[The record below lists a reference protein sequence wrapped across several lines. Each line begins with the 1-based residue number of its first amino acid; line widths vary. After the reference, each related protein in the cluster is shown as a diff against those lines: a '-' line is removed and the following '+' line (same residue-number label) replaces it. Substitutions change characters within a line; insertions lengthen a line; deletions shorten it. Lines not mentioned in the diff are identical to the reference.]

1 MPGTANLS
9 PVLTIFRGDNVSGII
24 FNNVRIFDGARLRP
38 GCGAVRVDGNRIT
51 DVSDA
56 ADGIQARDGERVI
69 DGEGRTL
76 MPGLVEAHAHL
87 SWPSSVER
95 FVPGMSLPPE
105 DLVLTTARNARIL
118 LDHGFTSAYS
128 AGSLSKTVEVTLN
141 SFIGSGGMPGP
152 RLIASSIERS
162 PPTIEEL
169 DPGQV
174 DGHGT
179 GPEAVREFVRQ
190 CAAIGAKSVKF
201 LLSGEDALM
210 PGASQQLLYTQ
221 EEASAAGEQ
230 ARESGV
236 WLAAHAQAS
245 EAVKMGLRANFR
257 VLYHCTYADE
267 EALDM
272 LEARRDDV
280 FVAPAIGII
289 QATLDAAP
297 PPHFDMSHMKRS
309 AAEVLEL
316 QKVLI
321 PELKRRG
328 IRILPGGDYGF
339 PFNPN
344 GRNARDLELFVT
356 HFGYT
361 GEEVLSAATRL
372 GGELMGMGD
381 ELGQVKPGF
390 LADLLL
396 VDGDPVADVTVLQN
410 RQRLHGIMKDGRF
423 HKDPA
428 LARQ

>member
-1 MPGTANLS
+1 MG
-9 PVLTIFRGDNVSGII
+9 GII
-24 FNNVRIFDGARLRP
+24 FENVRIFDGSQMRA
-38 GCGAVRVDGNRIT
+38 GTGVVRVEGNRIAE
-51 DVSDA
+51 VSDGA
-56 ADGIQARDGERVI
+56 GIAHHDADRVI
-69 DGEGRTL
+69 NGQGGTL

-95 FVPGMSLPPE
+95 FVPGMALPPE

-128 AGSLSKTVEVTLN
+128 AGSLSKSVEVVLN
-141 SFIGSGGMPGP
+141 TFITSGGMPGP
-152 RLIASSIERS
+152 RLVASSIERE
-162 PPTIEEL
+162 PPSVEEL
-169 DPGQV
+169 DPGRV
-174 DGHGT
+174 AEHGS
-179 GPEAVREFVRQ
+179 GPDAVRAFVKE

-210 PGASQQLLYTQ
+210 PGASQKLMYTQ
-221 EEASAAGEQ
+221 EEADAAGEQ

-236 WLAAHAQAS
+236 WLACHAQAS
-245 EAVKMGLRANFR
+245 DAVKMGLHAGFR

-272 LEARRDDV
+272 LEAKRGEI
-280 FVAPAIGII
+280 FIAPAIGII

-309 AAEVLEL
+309 AADVLEL
-316 QKVLI
+316 QKKLV
-321 PELKRRG
+321 PELRRRG
-328 IRILPGGDYGF
+328 LRVLPGGDYGF

-344 GRNARDLELFVT
+344 GRNARDLELFVKL
-356 HFGYT
+356 FGYT
-361 GEEVLSAATRL
+361 PQEALSAATLL

-381 ELGQVKPGF
+381 ELGQVKQGF

-396 VDGDPVADVTVLQN
+396 VDGDPTADVAMLQD
-410 RQRLHGIMKDGRF
+410 RKRLRAIMKDGRF

-428 LARQ
+428 LAAL

>member
-1 MPGTANLS
+1 
-9 PVLTIFRGDNVSGII
+9 
-24 FNNVRIFDGARLRP
+24 
-38 GCGAVRVDGNRIT
+38 
-51 DVSDA
+51 
-56 ADGIQARDGERVI
+56 
-69 DGEGRTL
+69 
-76 MPGLVEAHAHL
+76 
-87 SWPSSVER
+87 
-95 FVPGMSLPPE
+95 
-105 DLVLTTARNARIL
+105 
-118 LDHGFTSAYS
+118 
-128 AGSLSKTVEVTLN
+128 VEVVLN
-141 SFIGSGGMPGP
+141 GFITSGGMPGP
-152 RLIASSIERS
+152 RLVASSIERS
-162 PPTIEEL
+162 PPTVEEL

-174 DGHGT
+174 ADHGS
-179 GPEAVREFVRQ
+179 GPDAVRAFVKQ

-221 EEASAAGEQ
+221 EEASAAGDQ

-245 EAVKMGLRANFR
+245 EAVKMALRANFR
-257 VLYHCTYADE
+257 VLYHCTYADR

-272 LEARRDDV
+272 LEAKRDEV
-280 FVAPAIGII
+280 YIAPAIGII

-316 QKVLI
+316 QKALV
-321 PELKRRG
+321 PELRRRG
-328 IRILPGGDYGF
+328 LKVLPGGDYGF

-344 GRNARDLELFVT
+344 GRNARDLELFVQ
-356 HFGYT
+356 HFGYSA
-361 GEEVLSAATRL
+361 EEALSAATLL

-396 VDGDPVADVTVLQN
+396 VDGDPTADVTVLQN
-410 RQRLHGIMKDGRF
+410 RQRLRAIMKDGRF

-428 LARQ
+428 LAAL

>member
-1 MPGTANLS
+1 VG
-9 PVLTIFRGDNVSGII
+9 GII
-24 FNNVRIFDGARLRP
+24 FENVRIFDGAHMRP

-51 DVSDA
+51 EVSGA
-56 ADGIQARDGERVI
+56 TGQVARQAGDRVI
-69 DGEGRTL
+69 DGQGATL

-95 FVPGMSLPPE
+95 FVPGMALPPE

-128 AGSLSKTVEVTLN
+128 AGSLSKSVETVLN
-141 SFIGSGGMPGP
+141 GFITSGGMPGP
-152 RLIASSIERS
+152 RLVASSIERS
-162 PPTIEEL
+162 PPTVEEL

-174 DGHGT
+174 ADHGS
-179 GPEAVREFVRQ
+179 GPDAVRAFVKQ

-221 EEASAAGEQ
+221 EEASAAGDQ

-245 EAVKMGLRANFR
+245 EAVKMALRANFR
-257 VLYHCTYADE
+257 VLYHCTYADR

-272 LEARRDDV
+272 LEAKRDEV
-280 FVAPAIGII
+280 YNAPAIGII

-316 QKVLI
+316 QKALV
-321 PELKRRG
+321 PELRRRG
-328 IRILPGGDYGF
+328 LKVLPGGDYGF

-344 GRNARDLELFVT
+344 GRNARDLELFVQ
-356 HFGYT
+356 HFGYSA
-361 GEEVLSAATRL
+361 EEALSAATLL

-396 VDGDPVADVTVLQN
+396 VDGDPTADVTVLQN
-410 RQRLHGIMKDGRF
+410 RQRLRAIMKDGRF

-428 LARQ
+428 LAAL